1 MSMFLRSA
9 AVVAAATGAIFCV
22 RPVAPVAADMA
33 GRQESVG
40 ERIDRFVQAEMQR
53 QHVPGV
59 AIGVVKNGAVL
70 KADGYGYANL
80 EHQVRVTPATIF
92 QSGSL
97 GKQFTAAAVMLQVED
112 GKLSLSDRVTKFFP
126 DAPQSW
132 RAITVQHV
140 LTHTSGIPDYLEG
153 TLDYRKDYNEDDLA
167 RLAFGLT
174 LEFPA
179 GARWNYSNTGY
190 LLLGIIV
197 RKVSGSFYGDVLAE
211 RVFNPLGMTT
221 ARLISEADLV
231 ANRSAG
237 YRLVNGV
244 VKNQEWVSPTLNTT
258 ADGALYLTVRDL
270 IAWDAGIRARAVLKA
285 ESWRRI
291 LSPVQWRNGGLPL
304 ELAESAR
311 KWRKSARNSVPE
323 WLISAGI
330 RTHFSKVFA
339 TRSARLPPTLLL

>member
-1 MSMFLRSA
+1 TSSRMCSRSSGTSRRSWPRCGRSRLASSSSARRTRTVAGRRARRAFSASIRRCTSRCILVRSARSATCIERPAASPRDSSPRTPPIPHRKARIIRSFPPGPDDHGRDMSMFLRSA

-70 KADGYGYANL
+70 KAEGYGYANL

-97 GKQFTAAAVMLQVED
+97 GKQFTAAAVMLQVDD
-112 GKLSLSDRVTKFFP
+112 GKLSLSDGLTTVFP
-126 DAPQSW
+126 DAPPSW

-167 RLAFGLT
+167 
-174 LEFPA
+174 
-179 GARWNYSNTGY
+179 
-190 LLLGIIV
+190 
-197 RKVSGSFYGDVLAE
+197 
-211 RVFNPLGMTT
+211 
-221 ARLISEADLV
+221 
-231 ANRSAG
+231 
-237 YRLVNGV
+237 
-244 VKNQEWVSPTLNTT
+244 
-258 ADGALYLTVRDL
+258 
-270 IAWDAGIRARAVLKA
+270 
-285 ESWRRI
+285 
-291 LSPVQWRNGGLPL
+291 
-304 ELAESAR
+304 
-311 KWRKSARNSVPE
+311 
-323 WLISAGI
+323 
-330 RTHFSKVFA
+330 
-339 TRSARLPPTLLL
+339 